1 MSVQLGWDIGELGCE
16 GGNGLP
22 VAFECLAFVVGEVEL
37 FEHLLDSALDL
48 ERPAALTASRNG
60 PQVRGPA
67 GPPYL
72 GALPASPRLS
82 PGSGAR

>member
-1 MSVQLGWDIGELGCE
+1 VSVQLGWDIGELGCE

-48 ERPAALTASRNG
+48 EELSF
-60 PQVRGPA
+60 
-67 GPPYL
+67 
-72 GALPASPRLS
+72 GAV
-82 PGSGAR
+82 PGEVEGQRAQARQWRHLAKKS